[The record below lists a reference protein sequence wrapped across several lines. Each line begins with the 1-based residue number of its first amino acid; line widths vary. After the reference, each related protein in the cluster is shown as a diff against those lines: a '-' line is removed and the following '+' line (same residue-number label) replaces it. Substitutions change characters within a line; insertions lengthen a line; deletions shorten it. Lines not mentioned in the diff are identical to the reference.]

1 MPFDITPALCGIHG
15 DASQPNPPGV
25 LSVPQEFRVPFIWW
39 SEYSPQ
45 LLGGQEPTWTGSGQ
59 QAPLPRSWG
68 RDSGAEYSWAC
79 PPLWF
84 LTLLS
89 GIQEAALRGDGE
101 AVGRRLAQPP
111 FKPEQFHSSLLSGSF
126 HIRCHWKKRALTA

>member
-45 LLGGQEPTWTGSGQ
+45 LLGGQETHMDRQWATGSPAQVVGKGQ
-59 QAPLPRSWG
+59 WG
-68 RDSGAEYSWAC
+68 RVFMGLSATVVFNPAQWDSGSCNE
-79 PPLWF
+79 
-84 LTLLS
+84 
-89 GIQEAALRGDGE
+89 G
-101 AVGRRLAQPP
+101 
-111 FKPEQFHSSLLSGSF
+111 
-126 HIRCHWKKRALTA
+126 

>member
-1 MPFDITPALCGIHG
+1 MEMLPSPVPLGC
-15 DASQPNPPGV
+15 
-25 LSVPQEFRVPFIWW
+25 SVPPRSSGFLSF
-39 SEYSPQ
+39 SGLNTALKS
-45 LLGGQEPTWTGSGQ
+45 LGARKPTWTGSGQ
-59 QAPLPRSWG
+59 QASLPRSWG

-101 AVGRRLAQPP
+101 AVGRRLAPPP
-111 FKPEQFHSSLLSGSF
+111 FKPE
-126 HIRCHWKKRALTA
+126 